1 MRILTVFGTRPE
13 IIKLAPVIQ
22 EFERFPGSFQ
32 TTNIASSQHTSLLHP
47 FAEKFGIRID
57 HDLDVMRPNQSPHE
71 VAARVLGSL
80 HPLLESEK
88 PDILLVQG
96 DTTTTLAGALA
107 GFYSGVPVAHVEAGL
122 RTGNSLSPFPEEM
135 NRRLVTRL
143 ATLHFAATEHNRDTL
158 LREGIHDDAIL
169 VTGNPVVDALHLIID
184 MPGRDGPLEEVL
196 QGTVGTRRIVLTTH
210 RRESLGKTMRRNL
223 GVLSDF
229 VTRHEDT
236 SLIFPVHPNPSVR
249 DSACRVLTGQERVH
263 LIDPLDYE
271 DFVRLMANSWLI
283 VSDSGGVQEEAP
295 TLGKPVL
302 ILRENTERPE
312 AVEAGVAKLVGGD
325 PDTLAKILDE
335 VDADPSWIE
344 SVKEID
350 NPFGDGRSARR
361 IVSGVA
367 TFLGVDAPNI
377 TLRAAHSN

>member
-1 MRILTVFGTRPE
+1 VKILTVFGTRPE
-13 IIKLAPVIQ
+13 IIKLAPVIRQ
-22 EFERFPGSFQ
+22 FERFPDTFQ
-32 TTNIASSQHTSLLHP
+32 TANVASSQHTSLLHP

-122 RTGNSLSPFPEEM
+122 RTENPLSPFPEEM

-143 ATLHFAATEHNRDTL
+143 AALHFAATEHNRATL
-158 LREGIHDDAIL
+158 LREGVQDDAIR

-184 MPGRDGPLEEVL
+184 MPGRKGPLEETL
-196 QGTVGTRRIVLTTH
+196 QETDGTRRIVLTTH
-210 RRESLGKTMRRNL
+210 RRESLGETMRRNL
-223 GVLSDF
+223 EVLSDF
-229 VTRHEDT
+229 VARHEDV

-249 DSACRVLTGQERVH
+249 DSAFRVLTDRERIH
-263 LIDPLDYE
+263 LIDPLGYE
-271 DFVRLMANSWLI
+271 DFVRLMSQSWLI

-312 AVEAGVAKLVGGD
+312 AVAAGVAKLVGGD
-325 PDTLAKILDE
+325 PDTLAMMLDE
-335 VDADPSWIE
+335 IEADPSWIE

-350 NPFGDGRSARR
+350 NPFGDGHSARR

-367 TFLGVDAPNI
+367 SFLGVDAPTI
-377 TLRAAHSN
+377 TLKAAHSN